1 MYPPAPV
8 FPKRSKWN
16 RRFRLFIGH
25 NLHTPRYRN
34 SVFTMAVTPQ
44 QDMLAFVAKPDGKY
58 AAFGPVLLDLLS
70 HPMGVLSSWDA
81 VVIGRRH

>member
-1 MYPPAPV
+1 
-8 FPKRSKWN
+8 
-16 RRFRLFIGH
+16 
-25 NLHTPRYRN
+25 
-34 SVFTMAVTPQ
+34 MAVTPQ